1 MEGTVT
7 RADMVSLM
15 VEELQISRSQA
26 AEMVELLLSEM
37 AQSLAHHNE
46 LKISSFGTFL
56 IRQKRERLGRN
67 PRTGESATI
76 TPRRVVSFRASPLF
90 RKKMGSERAVNSI

>member
-1 MEGTVT
+1 MERTVT
-7 RADMVSLM
+7 RADMVNLM
-15 VEELQISRSQA
+15 VEELQISRAQA
-26 AEMVELLLSEM
+26 VEMVELLLSEM
-37 AQSLAHHNE
+37 AESLAINNE

-76 TPRRVVSFRASPLF
+76 TPRRVVSFRASPIF
-90 RKKMGSERAVNSI
+90 RKKMDAK